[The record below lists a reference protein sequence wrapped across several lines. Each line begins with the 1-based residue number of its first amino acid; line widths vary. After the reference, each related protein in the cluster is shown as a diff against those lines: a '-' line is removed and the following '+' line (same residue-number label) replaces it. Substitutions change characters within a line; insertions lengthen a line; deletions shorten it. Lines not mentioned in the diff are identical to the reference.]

1 MISVIIPTYNREKKL
16 IRAIESILN
25 QTYQDFEILV
35 VDDGSTD
42 RTRDLVEEIDDR
54 RIKYLYQEN
63 QGACVARNY
72 GIACS
77 KGNYIAFQDSDDLW
91 LPEKL
96 EKQLRIFQSNE
107 NIDIVCC
114 KTSCVRLDG
123 TKIYPMKDFQEGLI
137 DNIRGP
143 IGISTQTIM
152 IKKEVTKRVKFDP
165 KVTRYQDLDF
175 LLTAKK
181 KFNIYCMNEYLVER
195 FLNDDSITNHPERVY
210 NMEQYFEKKYKDIFN
225 EKGNYLSKF
234 FSSALLDAGS
244 QTDNKKERD
253 KFFRKALELNPSFK
267 MKMKYFMI
275 KTHIYSIYILALK
288 LKGKDY

>member
-175 LLTAKK
+175 LLTAQK

-267 MKMKYFMI
+267 MKMKYFYK
-275 KTHIYSIYILALK
+275 KTY
-288 LKGKDY
+288 